1 MMSIFSA
8 RKVTA
13 GVFVLMLASSASLG
27 KAYFEVDDTTY
38 RLGNGFLERVFAK
51 KGDSLSTIWLKNKV
65 TGHTW
70 PVRSD
75 EFQVRFTY
83 ERLSY
88 WTNLENPVII
98 DSRDCSFL
106 SHQAEPTE
114 GGPGMC
120 GFECASFLVP
130 RRSSFASGKG

>member
-51 KGDSLSTIWLKNKV
+51 KGDSLSTIWLKNKERDIHGRFDQMNFRCV
-65 TGHTW
+65 SHT
-70 PVRSD
+70 
-75 EFQVRFTY
+75 
-83 ERLSY
+83 
-88 WTNLENPVII
+88 N
-98 DSRDCSFL
+98 
-106 SHQAEPTE
+106 
-114 GGPGMC
+114 G
-120 GFECASFLVP
+120 
-130 RRSSFASGKG
+130 